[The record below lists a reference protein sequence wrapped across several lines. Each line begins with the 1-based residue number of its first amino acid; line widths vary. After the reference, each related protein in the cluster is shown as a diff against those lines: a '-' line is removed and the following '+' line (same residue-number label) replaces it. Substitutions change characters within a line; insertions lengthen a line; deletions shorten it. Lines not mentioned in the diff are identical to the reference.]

1 LILLARF
8 IQKFLPRFDE
18 GMLSSEPSIMI
29 TPLNG
34 ALDKIKSEFDSLV
47 KQEEQDKLEEDSDT
61 LLSRYFY
68 FHFCW

>member
-1 LILLARF
+1 
-8 IQKFLPRFDE
+8 
-18 GMLSSEPSIMI
+18 MI

-34 ALDKIKSEFDSLV
+34 AVDKIKSEFDSLL
-47 KQEEQDKLEEDSDT
+47 KQEEQDKVEDNSDT

>member
-1 LILLARF
+1 
-8 IQKFLPRFDE
+8 
-18 GMLSSEPSIMI
+18 LSSEPSIMI

-61 LLSRYFY
+61 LLGRYFY

>member
-1 LILLARF
+1 
-8 IQKFLPRFDE
+8 
-18 GMLSSEPSIMI
+18 MI

-47 KQEEQDKLEEDSDT
+47 KQEEQDQLEDDYDT

-68 FHFCW
+68 FHFHFCW